1 MAQSKKGFNKLE
13 KGDLLSILIYCL
25 VKANIPDL
33 RSQMTL
39 ITEFTSG
46 FIQDGHSRISA
57 TFSDLENSIE
67 FIESLDSV
75 LLQLQ
80 GRSYLKNFKMT
91 RPSQNLLLTT
101 IEQL

>member
-1 MAQSKKGFNKLE
+1 MQIETLNEIFRSTELTPCAKLVSVQLVISAFPDSMTQSKKGFTRLE

-57 TFSDLENSIE
+57 TFTDL
-67 FIESLDSV
+67 
-75 LLQLQ
+75 
-80 GRSYLKNFKMT
+80 
-91 RPSQNLLLTT
+91 
-101 IEQL
+101 